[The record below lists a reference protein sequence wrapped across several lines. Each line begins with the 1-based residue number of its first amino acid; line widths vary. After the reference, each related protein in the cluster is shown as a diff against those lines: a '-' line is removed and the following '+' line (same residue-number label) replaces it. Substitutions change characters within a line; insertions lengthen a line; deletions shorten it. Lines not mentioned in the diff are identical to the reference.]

1 MESEDEGWDEDEE
14 QVSDE
19 DDEVSDE
26 HDEVSDEVSDE
37 DEERVQATYCLPWPT
52 WRRASVGPYYA
63 HTVTALA
70 VFPRRPLAGRGWP
83 SDVWRRMAGAAP
95 ARYSGGAASSSRAP
109 SSASSA
115 ALGAY
120 EHEGADDDDEEEEED
135 EYADFGDFG
144 ELLREGASTSSQ
156 QHAQPREA
164 AMAALDRRVHL
175 GEITLSNRAANDVRR
190 GELKQHGE
198 ARIQG
203 RDDRATTEQVMDP
216 RTRLV
221 LFKLLSRGAIEEI
234 NGCISTGKEA
244 NVYHA
249 TCAGGPDLAVKV
261 FKTSILVFK
270 DRDKYVSGE
279 HRFSGG
285 YGKGNPRKM
294 VKLWA
299 EKEMRNLKRLH
310 SAGIPC
316 PEPRLLR
323 SHVLL
328 MDFVGKDGWPAP
340 RLKDA
345 QVTEQRAR
353 SAYVQCLK
361 ILRRMFQLCRLVHG
375 DFSEYNLLMMDGQ
388 IFVIDVSQSVEMDH
402 PRALEFLRLDI
413 ENTNIFFSKKGLETM
428 SLTQG
433 FSFVVDPSFGCTD
446 DAMDAQLEHI
456 ESAMDRAQQ
465 PVDTVAQAVFMHS
478 FIPTRL
484 NQVLDIERED
494 ERVAKDQ
501 DRQLTHILTGM
512 KLPEGAEAGTD
523 ADAGADTDAGAA
535 AVAAAASPLPPR
547 ATAPASAAP
556 GSVDVGVKEEA
567 DGEDELEDQDEADE
581 DETEEDDD
589 DKSTNSS
596 ESDGEGGRRRKK
608 RDEFFTLKNAD
619 KDERKA
625 HKKKLKEE
633 NREKRKT
640 KTPKHVKKRLSK
652 LAKDKSKK

>member
-1 MESEDEGWDEDEE
+1 MA
-14 QVSDE
+14 
-19 DDEVSDE
+19 
-26 HDEVSDEVSDE
+26 
-37 DEERVQATYCLPWPT
+37 AT
-52 WRRASVGPYYA
+52 
-63 HTVTALA
+63 
-70 VFPRRPLAGRGWP
+70 
-83 SDVWRRMAGAAP
+83 AP
-95 ARYSGGAASSSRAP
+95 ARYAAGMPPAAAAAS
-109 SSASSA
+109 A
-115 ALGAY
+115 AY
-120 EHEGADDDDEEEEED
+120 DDGTFEEED
-135 EYADFGDFG
+135 EDEDFGEDDYADFGDFG
-144 ELLREGASTSSQ
+144 ELLRSGGSSSSFAQ
-156 QHAQPREA
+156 QQQQQQQQQQPREA
-164 AMAALDRRVHL
+164 AMAALERRVHL
-175 GEITLSNRAANDVRR
+175 GEITLSNRAANEVRR
-190 GELKQHGE
+190 GELKQQGE
-198 ARIQG
+198 SRIQG

-345 QVTEQRAR
+345 QVSEQRAR

-375 DFSEYNLLMMDGQ
+375 DFSEYNLLMLDGQ

-433 FSFVVDPSFGCTD
+433 FSFVVDPSFGCSD
-446 DAMDAQLEHI
+446 DAMDAQLERI
-456 ESAMDRAQQ
+456 ESAMDRAQE

-494 ERVAKDQ
+494 ERVATDQ
-501 DRQLTHILTGM
+501 DRQLTHIMTGM
-512 KLPEGAEAGTD
+512 KLPSAGAGAGVGPDATPGATASSAAVPAAAPAPRGAATPAAAAQTHVADAAD
-523 ADAGADTDAGAA
+523 ADAADADAADAKHEAA
-535 AVAAAASPLPPR
+535 AD
-547 ATAPASAAP
+547 
-556 GSVDVGVKEEA
+556 GVDVVDEE
-567 DGEDELEDQDEADE
+567 DGEADE
-581 DETEEDDD
+581 DETETEQDDD
-589 DKSTNSS
+589 EDESTDSS
-596 ESDGEGGRRRKK
+596 ESDGEGGRRRRK
-608 RDEFFTLKNAD
+608 RDDFFTLKNAD
-619 KDERKA
+619 KEERKA
-625 HKKKLKEE
+625 HKKKLKED
-633 NREKRKT
+633 NREKRKS

-652 LAKDKSKK
+652 LAKEKTKKH